1 MKKSILPAVLL
12 AAILAAA
19 VLAAPGCKKKQPP
32 PQPSA
37 QADAPAPH
45 PDVFHGKAAVEKKIV
60 VPDEVRGAWKAV
72 RIEVVD
78 KETKS
83 KKRYD
88 VPLDSEFKVPDTGLT
103 LKTGPF
109 LPHFSMAPDR
119 ITSGS
124 NRPENPVVQI
134 GIFEEGREIFHGW
147 LFANY
152 PDVHPFTHDKYSVAL
167 VEGIGK

>member
-1 MKKSILPAVLL
+1 MKKSILLAVLL
-12 AAILAAA
+12 AA

-37 QADAPAPH
+37 QADAPAH
-45 PDVFHGKAAVEKKIV
+45 PDVFHGKAAAEKKVV
-60 VPDEVRGAWKAV
+60 VPDEVRSAWKAV

-78 KETKS
+78 KAKKS

-103 LKTGPF
+103 LKTGSF
-109 LPHFSMAPDR
+109 LPHFQMAPDR
-119 ITSGS
+119 ITSES
-124 NRPENPVVQI
+124 NRPENPAVQI
-134 GIFEEGREIFHGW
+134 GIFEEDREIFHGW
-147 LFANY
+147 LFAKY